1 MEFITAEQ
9 FLKQDKEVQNVFID
23 WWEPSM
29 GDLYA
34 WNYSDE
40 SENDLHKLQAC
51 TSELVIE
58 LTNDNKG
65 INEGNRIPILTEGQ
79 LRKFIEDKSSDFD
92 SESEA
97 VIEIEFYTKEDL
109 EDKVTQKEIG
119 YLIKIL
125 DKSDGLLIDCCC
137 DLGTDL
143 LQAYWK
149 VAVQIAKNIDN

>member
-1 MEFITAEQ
+1 MEFISEEQ
-9 FLKQDKEVQNVFID
+9 FLKQDKEVQEVFID
-23 WWEPSM
+23 WWKPSM

-79 LRKFIEDKSSDFD
+79 LREFIEDITGCRMLSDYND
-92 SESEA
+92 HEGYS
-97 VIEIEFYTKEDL
+97 VWLYCKEGKL
-109 EDKVTQKEIG
+109 KNK
-119 YLIKIL
+119 YRR
-125 DKSDGLLIDCCC
+125 
-137 DLGTDL
+137 LGKDL
-143 LQAYWK
+143 LQAYWEVATK
-149 VAVQIAKNIDN
+149 VVKESINKKGR